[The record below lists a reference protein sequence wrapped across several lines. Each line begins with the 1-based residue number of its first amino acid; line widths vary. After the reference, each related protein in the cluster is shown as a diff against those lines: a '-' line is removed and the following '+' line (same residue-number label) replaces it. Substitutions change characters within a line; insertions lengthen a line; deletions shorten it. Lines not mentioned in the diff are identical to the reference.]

1 MRSDLLEAISS
12 ARGVT
17 NAVILTHNIDFVFVQ
32 TVVLSAFRRCG
43 NPTITVFADSSC
55 AAGSFAQQKDVLDG
69 LGVRYRVVPVEMGP
83 GSRFHPKAILLS
95 GEQGGTLLVG
105 SGNLTFGGWRENG
118 EIWTR
123 FESGTDGPGPFHA
136 FRGYLDEVLKRV
148 ALPGTVQREVEEAF
162 DPNRKSWFSTGAADE
177 RALIGRVGS
186 GPTLLDQMLVAGGE
200 DTVDE
205 LIACTPYFDNDGI
218 ALQELVAGVGAPR
231 ATVLC
236 QAGRTAL
243 HERAWKP
250 NAASATLQGI
260 DFAHAEDDGRERG
273 AFVHAKFYGLRRAN
287 EVVVLAGSAN
297 CSRAALTARGN
308 AGNAE
313 LMAVR
318 VVSPQEFERDFLGDL
333 ELSSEPIVLPS
344 EPHDEPD
351 EDASGTSLRIL
362 AARFDG
368 GTLLVGFAPSSA
380 MVCECLVDE
389 KTAAFQAAEK
399 GVVSVSWSSEPKLVT
414 LRAWLDG
421 ELAESAPAWIDL
433 ERQLRTTAHS
443 RSLVKSLRERVQPG
457 AWSADGWAEVLEV
470 FCKHLSYMP
479 AVRPGIAV
487 PRAEGEVAPAGR
499 EFTVDDVFAPD
510 YRVPKL
516 DSLWLSSGAGRDGQ
530 VHSLQQLLLR
540 WFGVETSGPEEEVGI
555 DDENDN
561 SDGPEE
567 VDRPEP
573 LPTPPSPELAPTE
586 RNRRRIA
593 RIVGQ
598 IEAAMTSSDFLSE
611 RSPDYLATDL
621 KVAAALLCVGLG
633 KGWIERERFFELTH
647 RIWSSLF
654 FVRDGGKEGWLEY
667 RAKSSEHRRAFIRA
681 MTSAELSAALIGWY
695 LAAVGPGT
703 GSPNGSPAAARFSLA
718 AALAVARLPWLWCG
732 GSQEEISKEL
742 AVLLAHMADGGL
754 DHQEGTDWA
763 EGQWGRLNQR
773 GQALCCLETAVRS
786 TSLEAIRARIRIDE
800 LPPGEVLW
808 QGNAGFCVVLQG
820 RSRSGKYKVP
830 VLKLQG
836 DSGETA
842 FRAGATVPIRALLD
856 EHVIP
861 LTPEFGD
868 GPRLV
873 LAEFIR
879 ELSRNTLGQL

>member
-1 MRSDLLEAISS
+1 MRSDVLETISS
-12 ARGVT
+12 ARDVT
-17 NAVILTHNIDFVFVQ
+17 NAVVLTHNIDFVFVQ

-43 NPTITVFADSSC
+43 NPTITVFADSGC
-55 AAGSFAQQKDVLDG
+55 AAGTFAQQKAVLEG
-69 LGVRYRVVPVEMGP
+69 LGVRYRVVPVEMGR
-83 GSRFHPKAILLS
+83 GFRFHPKAILLS

-123 FESGTDGPGPFHA
+123 FESGTDGAGPFHA
-136 FRGYLDEVLKRV
+136 FRGYLDEVLKHV
-148 ALPGTVQREVEEAF
+148 ALPESVQREVEEAF
-162 DPNRKSWFSTGAADE
+162 DPSRRSWLSTGAADYGS
-177 RALIGRVGS
+177 LVGRVGA
-186 GPTLLDQMLVAGGE
+186 GPALLDQMLVAGGE
-200 DTVDE
+200 DTVEE
-205 LIACTPYFDNDGI
+205 LVVCTPYFDNEGV
-218 ALQELVAGVGAPR
+218 ALQELIAGVGAHR

-236 QAGRTAL
+236 QAERTAL

-250 NAASATLQGI
+250 NAASATLQHI
-260 DFAHAEDDGRERG
+260 DFGHAADDGRERS
-273 AFVHAKFYGLRRAN
+273 AFVHAKFYGLRRAH

-297 CSRAALTARGN
+297 CSRAALTVRGN

-318 VVSPQEFERDFLGDL
+318 VVSPQEFEKEFLGEL
-333 ELSSEPIVLPS
+333 KLSSDPVVLPS
-344 EPHDEPD
+344 EPHDEAD
-351 EDASGTSLRIL
+351 EDGGGTPLRIL
-362 AARFDG
+362 AARFEG
-368 GTLLVGFAPSSA
+368 GTLLVGYAPSSA
-380 MVCECLVDE
+380 MVSKCLVDE
-389 KTAAFQAAEK
+389 GTTAFQIEEK
-399 GVVSVSWSSEPKLVT
+399 GVVSVFCPSEPKLVV

-421 ELAESAPAWIDL
+421 ELAESGPAWIDL
-433 ERQLRTTAHS
+433 ERQLRTTAHG
-443 RSLVKSLRERVQPG
+443 RSLVESVRERIQPR

-479 AVRPGIAV
+479 AVRPGTLV
-487 PRAEGEVAPAGR
+487 PRAEGEVESDGR
-499 EFTVDDVFAPD
+499 EFTKADVFAPD
-510 YRVPKL
+510 YRAPKL
-516 DSLWLSSGAGRDGQ
+516 DSVWFRSGDGRDGQ

-540 WFGVETSGPEEEVGI
+540 WFGVEASGPEEEVGI

-573 LPTPPSPELAPTE
+573 LPTPPRPALAPTD
-586 RNRRRIA
+586 RDRRRIA

-598 IEAAMTSSDFLSE
+598 IEDAMTSSEFLSE

-621 KVAAALLCVGLG
+621 KVASALLCVGLG

-654 FVRDGGKEGWLEY
+654 FVREGGQEGWLEY
-667 RAKSSEHRRAFIRA
+667 RANSSEHCRAFIRA
-681 MTSAELSAALIGWY
+681 MTSVELSAALIGWY
-695 LAAVGPGT
+695 LAALGPGS
-703 GSPNGSPAAARFSLA
+703 GSLSRSPTAARFTLA

-742 AVLLAHMADGGL
+742 AVLLAHMADSGL
-754 DHQEGTDWA
+754 DRHEGTDWA
-763 EGQWGRLNQR
+763 EGQWRRLNQR
-773 GQALCCLETAVRS
+773 GQALYCLETAVRS
-786 TSLEAIRARIRIDE
+786 TSLEAIRKRIRVDE

-836 DSGETA
+836 DSAETA
-842 FRAGATVPIRALLD
+842 FRADATVPIRALLD

-861 LTPEFGD
+861 LTPDFGD

-879 ELSRNTLGQL
+879 ELSKNTLGQL

>member
-17 NAVILTHNIDFVFVQ
+17 NAVVLTHNIDFVFVQ

-55 AAGSFAQQKDVLDG
+55 AAGTFAQQKDVLDG
-69 LGVRYRVVPVEMGP
+69 LGVRYRVVPVEMGR
-83 GSRFHPKAILLS
+83 GFRFHPKAILLS

-136 FRGYLDEVLKRV
+136 FRGYLDEVLKHV

-162 DPNRKSWFSTGAADE
+162 DPSRKSWLSTGAAAE
-177 RALIGRVGS
+177 GALVGRVGS

-205 LIACTPYFDNDGI
+205 LVVCTPYFDNDGV

-250 NAASATLQGI
+250 NAASATLQRI
-260 DFAHAEDDGRERG
+260 DFGHAEDDGRERS
-273 AFVHAKFYGLRRAN
+273 AFVHAKFYGLRRAH

-297 CSRAALTARGN
+297 CSRAALTLRGN
-308 AGNAE
+308 VGNAE
-313 LMAVR
+313 LMAIR
-318 VVSPQEFERDFLGDL
+318 VVSPQEFEREFLGDL
-333 ELSSEPIVLPS
+333 ELSSEPVVLPS
-344 EPHDEPD
+344 EPHDEGD
-351 EDASGTSLRIL
+351 EDGGGTPLRIL
-362 AARFDG
+362 AARFEG
-368 GTLLVGFAPSSA
+368 GYLLVGYVPSSA
-380 MVCECLVDE
+380 IVSECLVDE
-389 KTAAFQAAEK
+389 ATTAFQATEE
-399 GVVSVSWSSEPKLVT
+399 GVVNVSCASEPKLVT

-433 ERQLRTTAHS
+433 ERQLRTTAHG
-443 RSLVKSLRERVQPG
+443 RSLVESVRERVQPR
-457 AWSADGWAEVLEV
+457 AWTADGWAEVLEV

-479 AVRPGIAV
+479 AVRPGTAV
-487 PRAEGEVAPAGR
+487 PRAAGEVDSDGR
-499 EFTVDDVFAPD
+499 EFTEADVFAPD
-510 YRVPKL
+510 YRAPKL
-516 DSLWLSSGAGRDGQ
+516 DRVSFRPGDGKDGQ

-540 WFGVETSGPEEEVGI
+540 WFGVEPSGPEEAGGI

-573 LPTPPSPELAPTE
+573 IPTPPRPELAPTD

-593 RIVGQ
+593 RIVDQ
-598 IEAAMTSSDFLSE
+598 IEAAMTSSEFLSE

-621 KVAAALLCVGLG
+621 KVASALLCVGLG

-654 FVRDGGKEGWLEY
+654 FVREGGKEGWLEF
-667 RAKSSEHRRAFIRA
+667 RANSSEHRRAFIRA
-681 MTSAELSAALIGWY
+681 MTSAELSAAL
-695 LAAVGPGT
+695 GPGSGSLS
-703 GSPNGSPAAARFSLA
+703 GSPTATRFTLA

-742 AVLLAHMADGGL
+742 AVLLAHMAESGL
-754 DHQEGTDWA
+754 DRHESTDWA
-763 EGQWGRLNQR
+763 EGQWERLNQR
-773 GQALCCLETAVRS
+773 GQALRCLETALRS

-836 DSGETA
+836 DSAETA
-842 FRAGATVPIRALLD
+842 IRADATVPIRALLD
-856 EHVIP
+856 EHVVP
-861 LTPEFGD
+861 LTPDFAD